1 MSAMAA
7 TPLAVNTS
15 VAPTTHSATSP
26 TGRLLPHKRPALL
39 PKPFPS
45 ATYVVGDLLT
55 DPTNPTAPTL
65 HRPKGA
71 LSDRDYDDTRTTA
84 YYKDIATVSPASGNF
99 ARSLGGELLVRR
111 PKRADVGFCSI
122 EAERA
127 AVRGFKSNT
136 DAFEKAVFSEGAKQ
150 WLLKA
155 AEAHKPVYFVAA
167 VQEVVNAK
175 YSHAHA
181 RDAGNGLLEVEKE
194 ARSPSD
200 PSEEAVDLTTEAPA
214 NKRPMKRRDSA
225 FEKPTHTKTDVLG
238 LELREVR
245 VKLTKEEMPQKKC
258 DLKFEWL
265 NLDLEGQEGMK
276 LAVGLGQPLDQEELV
291 DLWEEDEP
299 QDNESDEEDEE

>member
-111 PKRADVGFCSI
+111 PKRADIGFCSI

-175 YSHAHA
+175 YSHAQA

-200 PSEEAVDLTTEAPA
+200 PSEEA
-214 NKRPMKRRDSA
+214 RRDSA

-265 NLDLEGQEGMK
+265 NLDVEGQEGMK